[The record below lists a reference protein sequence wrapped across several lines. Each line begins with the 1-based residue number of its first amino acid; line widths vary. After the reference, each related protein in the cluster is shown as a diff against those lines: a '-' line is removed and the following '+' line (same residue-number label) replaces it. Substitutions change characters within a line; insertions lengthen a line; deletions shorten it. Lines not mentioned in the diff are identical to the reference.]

1 MEVIYNVQA
10 SLNTFSTIKKQLE
23 GPNSIVDC
31 YSRLVRCLKHH
42 TKLYKALT
50 LVTIMDHFQ
59 LHKQMILFFLSGAIP
74 ISPAIYGGTPA
85 PVLFDSPSCV
95 QQFGFVNQRF
105 VRIGGLPERLIDCGF
120 INVVGSPP
128 IARVNILIGPQ
139 QVVTSQTR
147 LVGVRC
153 DGKDGHISCRHVYIN
168 IICTCITRPASSVH
182 SQCT

>member
-1 MEVIYNVQA
+1 M
-10 SLNTFSTIKKQLE
+10 
-23 GPNSIVDC
+23 
-31 YSRLVRCLKHH
+31 
-42 TKLYKALT
+42 T

-59 LHKQMILFFLSGAIP
+59 LHKQMILLFVSGAIP

-85 PVLFDSPSCV
+85 PVLFDSPSCA

-105 VRIGGLPERLIDCGF
+105 VPIGGLPERLIDCDF
-120 INVVGSPP
+120 INVLGSPP

-139 QVVTSQTR
+139 QPVVASQTR

-153 DGKDGHISCRHVYIN
+153 DGKDGHIPYISCRHVY
-168 IICTCITRPASSVH
+168 ICTCITRPTLSVH

>member
-1 MEVIYNVQA
+1 
-10 SLNTFSTIKKQLE
+10 
-23 GPNSIVDC
+23 
-31 YSRLVRCLKHH
+31 
-42 TKLYKALT
+42 
-50 LVTIMDHFQ
+50 MDRFE

-74 ISPAIYGGTPA
+74 ISPAIYGGTPT

-120 INVVGSPP
+120 INVLGSPP

-153 DGKDGHISCRHVYIN
+153 DGKDGHISCRHGVHKYHMYMYNQAYIKCAFPVYIGRTFDPLVYS
-168 IICTCITRPASSVH
+168 IVVTSFYPF
-182 SQCT
+182 

>member
-1 MEVIYNVQA
+1 
-10 SLNTFSTIKKQLE
+10 
-23 GPNSIVDC
+23 
-31 YSRLVRCLKHH
+31 
-42 TKLYKALT
+42 
-50 LVTIMDHFQ
+50 MDRFQ

-85 PVLFDSPSCV
+85 PVLFDSPSCA

-105 VRIGGLPERLIDCGF
+105 VPIGGLPERLIDCGF
-120 INVVGSPP
+120 INVLGSPP
-128 IARVNILIGPQ
+128 IVRIVNILIGPQQ

-153 DGKDGHISCRHVYIN
+153 DGKDGHIPYISCRHTY
-168 IICTCITRPASSVH
+168 ITRPTLSVH